1 MNATER
7 NVENIVAIDLGK
19 FNSAVCIFKKST
31 FKSNFRTIKT
41 DGQEFHDLFV
51 ELDCFFCDRSI
62 RKWVA
67 KNDFEG
73 ETMPLVCDYCPGAD
87 VFVRFD
93 CRQKGWHWKDNPLK
107 FRAKLHRMNKKR
119 IKK

>member
-1 MNATER
+1 MKTTKGMRVATVWKLCLEMWDWVAER
-7 NVENIVAIDLGK
+7 ILAGDSRDVEELK
-19 FNSAVCIFKKST
+19 AVWCGEHEY
-31 FKSNFRTIKT
+31 
-41 DGQEFHDLFV
+41 DV
-51 ELDCFFCDRSI
+51 ELDCLFCDRSI
-62 RKWVA
+62 RRWVA